1 MKIIDKTPLQSEKG
15 EISLIQRIQGT
26 LTYGFSWFADL
37 EAQKGV
43 ISQMD
48 RTLEKGF
55 TLIRNFTLPGSEI
68 IEPIILIGP
77 PGVYVIYVTS
87 LKGFYEAKGDQWNTV
102 SNGRSLPAPINLMS
116 RVSRLARA
124 LQVYL
129 ERQGISLPGPV
140 EPVIIAASPALHID
154 SLRPAVRMVLSD
166 AVKQF
171 AASLLQARPALR
183 TELVYDLADRIITP
197 RPKAAGP
204 QVDAFSLAP
213 APQAPAPADAQPP
226 SRAQAIFQAS
236 DEAKPFS
243 ASDLSFSFDE
253 NAAQSGMQVPQNLRE
268 TSPSQQLP
276 RGSAKRGLSTPQLAL
291 IGAMILVEC
300 CVLAGFGYFIF
311 FASR

>member
-1 MKIIDKTPLQSEKG
+1 MKIIDKTPLQDEKG
-15 EISLIQRIQGT
+15 GISLLQRLQGT
-26 LTYGFSWFADL
+26 LTYGFSWYAEL

-43 ISQMD
+43 IAQLD

-77 PGVYVIYVTS
+77 SGVYVIHVTS
-87 LKGFYEAKGDQWNTV
+87 LQGLYEAKGDQWNTV
-102 SNGRSLPAPINLMS
+102 SNGRSIPAPINLMG

-140 EPVIIAASPALHID
+140 EPVIIAASPAMNID
-154 SLRPAVRMVLSD
+154 SLRPAVRVVLSD

-171 AASLLQARPALR
+171 GASLLQARPVLR
-183 TELVYDLADRIITP
+183 TELVYDLADRILTP
-197 RPKAAGP
+197 RPKGGSPQPEPINPPPGP
-204 QVDAFSLAP
+204 QAEAHP
-213 APQAPAPADAQPP
+213 AQSA
-226 SRAQAIFQAS
+226 SRAQAIFHAS
-236 DEAKPFS
+236 GEAKPFS

-253 NAAQSGMQVPQNLRE
+253 NAAGSGNAVPQNLRE

-276 RGSAKRGLSTPQLAL
+276 RGSARRGLTTSQLAFL
-291 IGAMILVEC
+291 GVMLLVEC
-300 CVLAGFGYFIF
+300 CVIAGFGYFIF
-311 FASR
+311 FANR

>member
-15 EISLIQRIQGT
+15 EISLMQRLQGT
-26 LTYGFSWFADL
+26 LTYGFSWYAEL

-43 ISQMD
+43 IAQLD

-68 IEPIILIGP
+68 VEPIILIGP
-77 PGVYVIYVTS
+77 SGVYVIYVTS

-102 SNGRSLPAPINLMS
+102 SNGRSLPAPINLMG

-154 SLRPAVRMVLSD
+154 SLRPAVRVVLSD

-171 AASLLQARPALR
+171 GASLLQARPALR

-197 RPKAAGP
+197 RPKAA
-204 QVDAFSLAP
+204 
-213 APQAPAPADAQPP
+213 APQLEPLGPPPTPQAEAQPA

-236 DEAKPFS
+236 GEAKPFN

-276 RGSAKRGLSTPQLAL
+276 RGSAKRSLSTPQLAFL
-291 IGAMILVEC
+291 GAMILAEC
-300 CVLAGFGYFIF
+300 CVVAGFVYFFF